1 MKEKLKRIDGWLI
14 GILIFA
20 AFLYGWSIWKAG
32 SSNDFYTSAII
43 SMSKSWKNF
52 WYASFD
58 PAGFIT
64 VDKPPVALWFMVAS
78 VKIFGLHSW
87 SIVLSSVLFGIGSVA
102 LIYKMIRPYFGR
114 LAANLGALFMTITPI
129 VVADS
134 RTNNMDAT
142 LVFFLLLAGYILQ
155 LAVKK
160 HKAWLVAIA
169 FALIGIAFNIKMLQ
183 AFMVL
188 PAMYFF
194 YWIASTVGWKKKVV
208 HLFVAT
214 AAVTIFTLL
223 WPLAVD
229 STSSSKRPYIGSSST
244 NSVLNLAFGYN
255 GSQRLLGQS
264 TGTGGRFSGMGNSQ
278 KKQPAQGKT
287 KNRPTGSKKMKSPG
301 ATATAN
307 KGGQQ
312 MGKQQTGGQG
322 TQGGGSGAF
331 NIGTAGPFRLLQKA
345 LGQQVSWL
353 FPIALVGLIAA
364 YLYEVKR
371 QKKWWKTTQKQQQL
385 LYWAGW
391 LVPVAGFF
399 SIASFFH
406 PYYMIML
413 APPLAV
419 LSAIGVTTF
428 IESLKKQRDRWQLYL
443 IASGFWIT
451 AGLQAWYV
459 YSYYPWLSWIIIV
472 GTIGTS
478 LLAVFYQKAHKNLI
492 YGALAV
498 AFLTLAPGFWSLTP
512 TLAGASDA
520 IPSAGPDLLSNSG
533 QSSGGLGS
541 ESANTKM
548 IKYLE
553 KNTKNTKYLFATMDS
568 NTAAPYIIKTK
579 RAVMTIGGYNGTDN
593 AISLAQFKK
602 LVKEG
607 KVKYFYLSG
616 KTTSSSIIKWVK
628 KHGTQVKTKEYTD
641 TTSTASNQ
649 KQQDTS
655 PNKRGTT
662 GRPNGQKG
670 QAPKGSFKKMA
681 AKGQKTGGKA
691 PSGMNPPSASG
702 QGQKGMSKN
711 QSQPS
716 GGSMGGQ
723 SGTLYKLN

>member
-1 MKEKLKRIDGWLI
+1 MKEKIKRFDGWLI
-14 GILIFA
+14 VILVLA

-87 SIVLSSVLFGIGSVA
+87 SIVLSSVLFGIGSVV
-102 LIYKMIRPYFGR
+102 LIYKMVRPYFGR
-114 LAANLGALFMTITPI
+114 LAANLGAFFMTITPI

-142 LVFFLLLAGYILQ
+142 LVFFLLLAGYLLQ

-160 HKAWLVAIA
+160 HKTWLVAIA

-194 YWIASTVGWKKKVV
+194 YWIASTAGWKKKIA

-214 AAVTIFTLL
+214 AAVTAFTLL

-229 STSSSKRPYIGSSST
+229 STNSTKRPYIGSSSN

-278 KKQPAQGKT
+278 KKQQTQGKM
-287 KNRPTGSKKMKSPG
+287 KGQPTGSQKMQSPG
-301 ATATAN
+301 GKGITASAN

-312 MGKQQTGGQG
+312 MGGKQG
-322 TQGGGSGAF
+322 TGAQGGGGGAF

-353 FPIALVGLIAA
+353 FPLALVGLIAA

-419 LSAIGVTTF
+419 LAAIGVTTF
-428 IESLKKQRDRWQLYL
+428 IESLKENRDRWQLYL
-443 IASGFWIT
+443 LATGFWIT
-451 AGLQAWYV
+451 AALQAWYV
-459 YSYYPWLSWIIIV
+459 YSYYPWLSWIII
-472 GTIGTS
+472 IGTAVAS
-478 LLAVFYQKAHKNLI
+478 FLAVFYQDEHKSLI
-492 YGALAV
+492 YGASAV
-498 AFLTLAPGFWSLTP
+498 AFLALAPGFWSLTP

-520 IPSAGPDLLSNSG
+520 IPSAGPDLLSSSG

-541 ESANTKM
+541 ESASTKM

-553 KNTKNTKYLFATMDS
+553 KNTKNTKYMFATMDS

-593 AISLAQFKK
+593 AISLKQFKK
-602 LVKEG
+602 MVKEG

-628 KHGTQVKTKEYTD
+628 KYGTKVKAKEYTD
-641 TTSTASNQ
+641 TASSA
-649 KQQDTS
+649 T
-655 PNKRGTT
+655 
-662 GRPNGQKG
+662 GQKG
-670 QAPKGSFKKMA
+670 QTPRGSFKKMA
-681 AKGQKTGGKA
+681 GRGQR
-691 PSGMNPPSASG
+691 PSGMKKPNSSS
-702 QGQKGMSKN
+702 QKGMSNN

-723 SGTLYKLN
+723 SSTLYKLN